1 MQQDDPAVVWSRK
14 HYRPGG
20 GNAVL
25 LYAVFGNFDVSRQV
39 DAEKYRTSGLPEGM
53 EIRSYNRENHDAY
66 IRSMY
71 EVGWLGQYLRSTS
84 PAMYAAVDSSPQCLL
99 IRGEIQDPDSL
110 LYLRNTIGLMTA
122 LMDGSG
128 VAAILDMPALT
139 WHSKQDW
146 FQRIFMPDQP
156 LPQQQAIIVCSEE
169 ENGDGLWIHTRGLR
183 KFGRPD
189 VSIRNVEIGDKEA
202 YIDLCNRFIEMMA
215 YGEVVAEGQPIKMKG
230 LPDGLICHYQGSL
243 DDPEFNNVHVEVR
256 RG

>member
-14 HYRPGG
+14 YYRPGG

-25 LYAVFGNFDVSRQV
+25 LYVIFGNFDVSRQV
-39 DAEKYRTSGLPEGM
+39 DAEKYRTTGMPEGV
-53 EIRSYNRENHDAY
+53 EIRSYNRQQHYSY

-71 EVGWLGQYLRSTS
+71 EGGWLGQYLKATS
-84 PAMYAAVDSSPQCLL
+84 PAMYAGVDSSPQCLL
-99 IRGEIQDPDSL
+99 VRGEIPDPDSL

-139 WHSKQDW
+139 WHTKQQW
-146 FQRIFMPDQP
+146 FHKIFAPDQP
-156 LPQQQAIIVCSEE
+156 LPQQQAVILTADEE
-169 ENGDGLWIHTRGLR
+169 DGDGLWIHTCGMR

-189 VSIRNVEIGDKEA
+189 VSIRNVALGEKDA

-215 YGEVVAEGQPIKMKG
+215 FGEVVAEGQAVKMKG
-230 LPDGLICHYQGSL
+230 LPEGLTCHLQGSL
-243 DDPEFNNVHVEVR
+243 DDPEFNNVHFEVR